1 MAANTPHART
11 YSPSSSLGTSAVNG
25 NGSNGNANANA
36 NGLTY
41 DSYPG
46 SNNFHH
52 QPFNPDH
59 DASFHPSSVSS
70 TPVQLQQ
77 QQYQGFYA
85 PSHNQPRQ
93 IPDNDY
99 DQTLSNTLANSH
111 TDQLH
116 APIPTRPGTGG
127 GKFTEEWNASQR
139 GSSVINGPTL
149 RQGNSSNNMNGLQ
162 RSHSAAGSTTSG
174 VGGIDGH
181 SSVQV
186 SRSNTL
192 KKKASLRKT
201 GSLKRSGSRRS
212 TKAGS
217 VRSLALQP
225 NTDEDEMH
233 SAFYCPVPTM
243 GNPTD
248 VLASRFQAWRK
259 VLKDIITYF
268 KEIQSNYE
276 QRSKSLVKLANVLN
290 NVNMPSGFLP
300 SGGLDDAVQILRN
313 YNAQAISE
321 SNKARE
327 IEEDVILALTGLRS
341 DLQLKIKEIRNLS
354 GDFKNSVDKE
364 MESTRKAVANL
375 QESLG
380 KSDVD
385 AALTT
390 GKEDPYLL
398 RLAVDRQ
405 LERQLDEEN
414 YLHQAYLNLENSGRE
429 LESIVVGE
437 IQKSYNAYAGI
448 LKRESEAAFHAI
460 DELRVGP
467 IAMPKDH
474 EWSNFVKQD
483 DQFVDPNIAIRSPH
497 HIHYPGKGHFAC
509 QEIRAGLLERKTKYL
524 KSYTA
529 GWYVLSPT
537 HLHEFKSADKNQSPV
552 MSLYLPE
559 QKLGSRSQEGGSSPK
574 FILKGR
580 QTGGVHRGHSWVFRA
595 ESFDTMMAWYEDIK
609 ALTEKTPQERSDFV
623 RGHSGSFSRSS
634 SRRSLSSDGVVDEDD
649 EEPYSAHNSAA
660 ALGQPGTGTGYQQ
673 DVPRRPSPGGRFP
686 SDIQVNA
693 QRGLQAPLSPSSVSS
708 QGFDDKNQQPRND
721 NGIIAA
727 AGAVPGSSF
736 EQHYDSA
743 PAPRQ
748 DPMYSYGSTPQAPM
762 EQSHALAA
770 EASQE
775 AQEDGVNPYTN
786 QPIQTQQNAAAAY
799 ANHPATIIARRAQ
812 NNTTGGDYSGQRRL
826 SSHEADSLSGGPV
839 EATAVPILSGGE
851 KYQPEDGMAAVR
863 GQYVAGEQSPGA
875 SNMAVYMDGTLT
887 TDNLFSHGQQYQGL
901 EEVPRAHVDPTPLA
915 HTNGLTAAMRR
926 PAGSERTES
935 TATLSSEVPTIS
947 HLHIPGEYPKALP
960 S

>member
-1 MAANTPHART
+1 MAANTPHTTRA
-11 YSPSSSLGTSAVNG
+11 YSPPSSLGTSAVNG
-25 NGSNGNANANA
+25 NGNNGNAN
-36 NGLTY
+36 GLLAY
-41 DSYPG
+41 DPYSG
-46 SNNFHH
+46 TNNFHH
-52 QPFNPDH
+52 HQPYNPDN
-59 DASFHPSSVSS
+59 DATFHPSSASS
-70 TPVQLQQ
+70 TPIQHQ

-85 PSHNQPRQ
+85 PSQNQPRH

-116 APIPTRPGTGG
+116 APTPTRPGTSGR
-127 GKFTEEWNASQR
+127 FTEEWNVSQR
-139 GSSVINGPTL
+139 GSSIINGPAL
-149 RQGNSSNNMNGLQ
+149 RQGTNNNMNGIH

-174 VGGIDGH
+174 VGGLDGH

-186 SRSNTL
+186 SRNNTL

-217 VRSLALQP
+217 VRSLALQS

-248 VLASRFQAWRK
+248 ALASRFQCALKYTFLFVHLYPRTPTNICNEAWRK

-268 KEIQSNYE
+268 KEIQTNYE

-290 NVNMPSGFLP
+290 NVNMPPGFLP

-321 SNKARE
+321 ANKARE

-341 DLQLKIKEIRNLS
+341 DLQLKIKEIKNLS
-354 GDFKNSVDKE
+354 GDFKNSVEKE
-364 MESTRKAVANL
+364 MESTRKAVNNL

-380 KSDVD
+380 KSDLD

-467 IAMPKDH
+467 IAMPKDY

-483 DQFVDPNIAIRSPH
+483 DQFVDPNIAIRSSQY
-497 HIHYPGKGHFAC
+497 IHYPGKGHFAC

-634 SRRSLSSDGVVDEDD
+634 SRRSVSSDGVVDEDD

-673 DVPRRPSPGGRFP
+673 DSYP
-686 SDIQVNA
+686 
-693 QRGLQAPLSPSSVSS
+693 
-708 QGFDDKNQQPRND
+708 
-721 NGIIAA
+721 AA
-727 AGAVPGSSF
+727 S
-736 EQHYDSA
+736 
-743 PAPRQ
+743 APRQ
-748 DPMYSYGSTPQAPM
+748 DPMYTYGSTPQAPM
-762 EQSHALAA
+762 EQTHARAA

-786 QPIQTQQNAAAAY
+786 QPIHSQQDTAAAY

-812 NNTTGGDYSGQRRL
+812 NNPTGGDYPGHRRL
-826 SSHEADSLSGGPV
+826 SSHEANWLAGGPV
-839 EATAVPILSGGE
+839 EAAAVPILSGSE
-851 KYQPEDGMAAVR
+851 KFEPENGMTPVE
-863 GQYVAGEQSPGA
+863 GQYVAGEQEPGV
-875 SNMAVYMDGTLT
+875 SNTAVYMDGTLQN
-887 TDNLFSHGQQYQGL
+887 DSVFGHGQQYQGQ
-901 EEVPRAHVDPTPLA
+901 EEIPRAAVDPTPMA
-915 HTNGLTAAMRR
+915 ETNGLAGTMKR
-926 PAGSERTES
+926 PAVSERTES
-935 TATLSSEVPTIS
+935 TATLSSEAPTIS
-947 HLHIPGEYPKALP
+947 HLHIPGEYPRAP
-960 S
+960 IN

>member
-1 MAANTPHART
+1 MAAKTPHPRT
-11 YSPSSSLGTSAVNG
+11 YSPSSLGTSAVNG
-25 NGSNGNANANA
+25 NGNGNGNANANGNA
-36 NGLTY
+36 IAY
-41 DSYPG
+41 DPYSS

-52 QPFNPDH
+52 QPFSHDH
-59 DASFHPSSVSS
+59 DTSFPPSSSPSS
-70 TPVQLQQ
+70 TPIQHH
-77 QQYQGFYA
+77 QQYYDNGFY
-85 PSHNQPRQ
+85 PQSQNQPRQ
-93 IPDNDY
+93 VPDHGHEY
-99 DQTLSNTLANSH
+99 GQDQTLSNTLANSQTNH
-111 TDQLH
+111 LH
-116 APIPTRPGTGG
+116 APAPTRPGTNGR
-127 GKFTEEWNASQR
+127 FTEEWNASQR
-139 GSSVINGPTL
+139 GSSIINGL
-149 RQGNSSNNMNGLQ
+149 AGRQGTANTDMSGLQ

-174 VGGIDGH
+174 VGGMDGH

-192 KKKASLRKT
+192 KKKASLRKS
-201 GSLKRSGSRRS
+201 GSIKRSGSRRS
-212 TKAGS
+212 MKAGS
-217 VRSLALQP
+217 VRSLALQS

-233 SAFYCPVPTM
+233 SAFYCPVPTT

-248 VLASRFQAWRK
+248 TLANRFQAWRK

-268 KEIQSNYE
+268 KEIQTNYE

-290 NVNMPSGFLP
+290 NVNMPPGFLP

-313 YNAQAISE
+313 YNSQAISE
-321 SNKARE
+321 ANKARE

-341 DLQLKIKEIRNLS
+341 DLQLKIKEIKNLS

-364 MESTRKAVANL
+364 MDATRKAVTNL
-375 QESLG
+375 QETLG
-380 KSDVD
+380 KSDLD
-385 AALTT
+385 TAMTT

-448 LKRESEAAFHAI
+448 LKRESDAAYHAI

-467 IAMPKDH
+467 IAMPKDY
-474 EWSNFVKQD
+474 EWASFVKQD
-483 DQFVDPNIAIRSPH
+483 DQFVDPNIAIRSPQY
-497 HIHYPGKGHFAC
+497 IHYPGKGHYAC

-609 ALTEKTPQERSDFV
+609 ALTEKTPQERNEFV
-623 RGHSGSFSRSS
+623 RGHSGSVSRSS
-634 SRRSLSSDGVVDEDD
+634 SRRSVSSDGVVDEDD

-660 ALGQPGTGTGYQQ
+660 ALGQPGTGTAYQQ

-693 QRGLQAPLSPSSVSS
+693 QRGLQAPLSPSSISS
-708 QGFDDKNQQPRND
+708 QGFDDRHQQPRND
-721 NGIIAA
+721 NVIIAA
-727 AGAVPGSSF
+727 AEALPGSSF
-736 EQHYDSA
+736 EHHY
-743 PAPRQ
+743 PANSEPRQ
-748 DPMYSYGSTPQAPM
+748 EPLYGYGSTPQAPM
-762 EQSHALAA
+762 EQTHARAA

-775 AQEDGVNPYTN
+775 AQEDGINPYTN
-786 QPIQTQQNAAAAY
+786 QPIQSQGNVATAY

-812 NNTTGGDYSGQRRL
+812 NNPTAGDNPGHRRL
-826 SSHEADSLSGGPV
+826 SSHEANWLAGGPV
-839 EATAVPILSGGE
+839 EAAAGERTPGVSNTAVYL
-851 KYQPEDGMAAVR
+851 
-863 GQYVAGEQSPGA
+863 
-875 SNMAVYMDGTLT
+875 DGTQNN
-887 TDNLFSHGQQYQGL
+887 DRAFSHGQQYHGL
-901 EEVPRAHVDPTPLA
+901 DEFPRAAIDPTPMA
-915 HTNGLTAAMRR
+915 QTNGQTMNWKR
-926 PAGSERTES
+926 PAVSERTES
-935 TATLSSEVPTIS
+935 TATLSSEAPTIS
-947 HLHIPGEYPKALP
+947 HLHIPGEYPRAP
-960 S
+960 ANEAV